1 MAKPWVEELV
11 DIRSEDDLLLEGAV
25 ISPAGGTKQPIPVVW
40 THGLT
45 GRFSAPSSLN
55 IGRELASRGITFVSG
70 NNRGHDFGALFTRAN
85 GEQLIA
91 GGAWEHVDES
101 PRDIAAWL
109 GFTGGLG
116 FSSVA
121 LLGHSLGALK
131 VAYYQAERQDPRV
144 AGLIAAS
151 PPTRAGRV
159 DSELLA
165 RAKQM
170 VAEGRGR
177 DLLPWGSR
185 STGGGT
191 MSADAYLN
199 RMETNVDVYG
209 DHTPDPAV
217 ARIRCPILAF
227 YGTNEPTVG
236 SAADLETIKRNATAA
251 LRVTTHLF
259 EGADHSYTG
268 QHVAV
273 ARAIADWVTSLR

>member
-11 DIRSEDDLLLEGAV
+11 DIRSEDGLLLEGAV

-55 IGRELASRGITFVSG
+55 IGRELASRGITFVTG

-85 GEQLIA
+85 GEQIIA

-101 PRDIAAWL
+101 PSDIAAWL
-109 GFTGGLG
+109 GFTVGLG
-116 FSSVA
+116 FSSAA

-170 VAEGRGR
+170 VAEGEAETSCRGE
-177 DLLPWGSR
+177 
-185 STGGGT
+185 
-191 MSADAYLN
+191 AD
-199 RMETNVDVYG
+199 
-209 DHTPDPAV
+209 PPA
-217 ARIRCPILAF
+217 AER
-227 YGTNEPTVG
+227 
-236 SAADLETIKRNATAA
+236 
-251 LRVTTHLF
+251 
-259 EGADHSYTG
+259 
-268 QHVAV
+268 
-273 ARAIADWVTSLR
+273 